1 MTCNLFK
8 RRIPAA
14 VLAAAMLFS
23 LTACGDFGNTVFSEL
38 GIGRETGQADGDDP
52 ADSAGVKDS
61 PVIIPSFRVGNE
73 NSQDLSRGDGKGT
86 NSAGS
91 QAGQAGDGGE
101 GQQTGG
107 SSEGQQAGG
116 GSKDPNTGDSSEERP
131 ASGGESSSG
140 MQAGSSGSGDS
151 AGKELQ
157 APSGQFFAAEKERKY
172 IDLEWNPLSYKANVA
187 PYTIEPDLSNVENA
201 ARFGGFT
208 DKQLKML
215 SKTDL

>member
-1 MTCNLFK
+1 MKYGANGEKYMTCNLFK

-101 GQQTGG
+101 GQQTGAAAKG
-107 SSEGQQAGG
+107 RGRG
-116 GSKDPNTGDSSEERP
+116 GSKDRIRETAARNGRHQAAKAAAGCRQEAAEAAIQLERSCRLRPDS
-131 ASGGESSSG
+131 
-140 MQAGSSGSGDS
+140 
-151 AGKELQ
+151 
-157 APSGQFFAAEKERKY
+157 FAAGRKGN
-172 IDLEWNPLSYKANVA
+172 ISIWSGIP
-187 PYTIEPDLSNVENA
+187 
-201 ARFGGFT
+201 
-208 DKQLKML
+208 
-215 SKTDL
+215 